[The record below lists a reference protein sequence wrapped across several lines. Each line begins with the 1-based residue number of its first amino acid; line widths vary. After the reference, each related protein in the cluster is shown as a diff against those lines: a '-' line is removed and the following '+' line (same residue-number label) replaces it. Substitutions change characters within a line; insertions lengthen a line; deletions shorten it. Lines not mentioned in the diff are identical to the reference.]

1 MADYQLLVFSWND
14 LFPGLTQ
21 SGTASSL
28 VGQTFTFNGGGDIVT
43 YRDTDQFSGSFG
55 DHGFVT
61 NQIIGNIDGVNVD
74 NAQVNPEYTFTVQ
87 DSAGNTVGK
96 IWAITPNNNNL
107 SDVVAFTLDFEPTK
121 GETYTLSRFNDTDAT
136 PYSNLYVCFASG
148 TLIDTDRGPVK
159 VEDIRPGDKV
169 MTRNNGAQPVVWT
182 GERRLSYQHLA
193 FHGKTRPILIEA
205 GALGAGSP
213 SQPLVVSPQ
222 HRVVISSKIVKRMTG
237 EDEMMIPAKKLL
249 ELDGVEQ
256 IVPDTGVI
264 YHHVLCETH
273 EVITANGA
281 LAETL
286 FLGEQATEM
295 LSPEHRQEIE
305 TRFPGLADRM
315 EMHPLARSGLENR
328 GKIEKLVS
336 RHAANHKEIAESSAA
351 AL

>member
-1 MADYQLLVFSWND
+1 
-14 LFPGLTQ
+14 
-21 SGTASSL
+21 
-28 VGQTFTFNGGGDIVT
+28 VGWL
-43 YRDTDQFSGSFG
+43 
-55 DHGFVT
+55 GFHK
-61 NQIIGNIDGVNVD
+61 
-74 NAQVNPEYTFTVQ
+74 FTVA
-87 DSAGNTVGK
+87 DLLTH
-96 IWAITPNNNNL
+96 PNWC
-107 SDVVAFTLDFEPTK
+107 P
-121 GETYTLSRFNDTDAT
+121 
-136 PYSNLYVCFASG
+136 
-148 TLIDTDRGPVK
+148 
-159 VEDIRPGDKV
+159 IRI
-169 MTRNNGAQPVVWT
+169 Q
-182 GERRLSYQHLA
+182 
-193 FHGKTRPILIEA
+193 A
-205 GALGAGSP
+205 GALGAGVP
-213 SQPLVVSPQ
+213 SADLVVSPQ
-222 HRVVISSKIVKRMTG
+222 HRVVVSSKIVKRMTG

-315 EMHPLARSGLENR
+315 EMHPLARSDLENR